1 MKLISLQLVGKG
13 IDGWHSEELMF
24 GDHITHLW
32 GPNGCGKTPIVQSIA
47 FCLGLPCI
55 FRQAIYERVN
65 YAILNVKI
73 GNRNLKIRRAIS
85 KDIDINVTEDNK
97 TSQDFYNEDDYSEY
111 LFDLFGLERPDIVST
126 KNKSIKPYLSTIIP
140 LIYLDQDDGYRSH
153 YYTKSIF
160 IKDQFEEMMRVS
172 FNLPPKNSFNKK
184 KQRIIEKDNVD
195 RIDKSVHVAKSRYFS
210 QKELVSEIDKTSC
223 DIYDEIQ
230 DLDLQL
236 ENLKTSYS
244 SHDDSLNALDKI
256 ISSHKRTISNIDD
269 EIHAL
274 KARNKGIDK
283 IISEINTEVDTLNLN
298 EEARRVFVNSAEICG
313 SSNCNMFSG
322 SSDSYS
328 KNLLYLKDQVKDL
341 ERNLE
346 SDRYKVEEL
355 ERRKVSV
362 EQLAREIVVERNAAI
377 DRSEASVLV
386 DTISEIK
393 NQLFELQSQ
402 YQLME
407 DLDKLEDRYS
417 GFLVEQA
424 RAVDKL
430 NSLSNSRSSVPE
442 IIKLKSRFKQLII
455 KWLGAIRTI
464 NVSLDIKWKSDF
476 VPLFGVESIDQ
487 IKGSTRARVVLGYHA
502 ALIELIL
509 ESSSSDLKFIVLD
522 TPKQHEIH
530 DDDLN
535 NFMNTLKELCKQ
547 YSLQVIFSTTEYKY
561 HGDNMDECWMP
572 KFPGAEQNMFLTI
585 K

>member
-1 MKLISLQLVGKG
+1 
-13 IDGWHSEELMF
+13 
-24 GDHITHLW
+24 
-32 GPNGCGKTPIVQSIA
+32 
-47 FCLGLPCI
+47 
-55 FRQAIYERVN
+55 
-65 YAILNVKI
+65 
-73 GNRNLKIRRAIS
+73 
-85 KDIDINVTEDNK
+85 
-97 TSQDFYNEDDYSEY
+97 
-111 LFDLFGLERPDIVST
+111 
-126 KNKSIKPYLSTIIP
+126 
-140 LIYLDQDDGYRSH
+140 
-153 YYTKSIF
+153 
-160 IKDQFEEMMRVS
+160 
-172 FNLPPKNSFNKK
+172 
-184 KQRIIEKDNVD
+184 
-195 RIDKSVHVAKSRYFS
+195 
-210 QKELVSEIDKTSC
+210 
-223 DIYDEIQ
+223 
-230 DLDLQL
+230 
-236 ENLKTSYS
+236 LKTSYS

-269 EIHAL
+269 EIYNL
-274 KARNKGIDK
+274 IARNKGIDK
-283 IISEINTEVDTLNLN
+283 IIAEINTEVDTLNLN
-298 EEARRVFVNSAEICG
+298 EEARRIFVNSAELCG
-313 SSNCNMFSG
+313 SSNCSIFSG

-346 SDRYKVEEL
+346 SDRDKIEEL
-355 ERRKVSV
+355 ERRKLSV

-402 YQLME
+402 YQHME
-407 DLDKLEDRYS
+407 ELDKLEERYS
-417 GFLVEQA
+417 SLLVEQT

-502 ALIELIL
+502 ALIELLL

-535 NFMNTLKELCKQ
+535 NFMNTLKDLCKR

-561 HGDNMDECWMP
+561 HGDNMDKCWMP
-572 KFPGAEQNMFLTI
+572 KFPGVEQNMFLTV